1 MKLSEAIKQK
11 GKPFNV
17 PDCGRDELPKF
28 FKELGFRIGA
38 EVGAYKG
45 AFSEKFCKEGL
56 KMYVIDPWMAYQGAG
71 RTQQEQA
78 RQDFL
83 YEHTKRV
90 FAQYNNYVIIRKTSM
105 DALEEIEDG
114 SLDFVY
120 IDGDHEFGHVA
131 CDIVEWT
138 KKVRVGG
145 VVSGHDFFC
154 TSPTAKNL
162 VCNVGPVVEAFVKA
176 FGIESFYTFGRSKPL
191 EEEAKDDKY
200 LSWMFFKK

>member
-145 VVSGHDFFC
+145 VVSGHDYFC
-154 TSPTAKNL
+154 TDKGARNL
-162 VCNVGPVVEAFVKA
+162 VCHIKPVVDAYVKV
-176 FGIESFYTFGRSKPL
+176 FGIENFWTLGRSKPL
-191 EEEAKDDKY
+191 AEEEKDDKY
-200 LSWMFFKK
+200 LSYFWFKK